1 MERISRPERLEG
13 VSLSFRLLSL
23 LDSSLCPSLP
33 RSPILDC
40 LRPCDGFRLNA
51 LPCLHKACLVNPATV
66 KWGSIFVFAHA
77 ISPFRAS
84 SRLSQS
90 PLPFFPY
97 ALQEGFDKDE
107 SLWGR
112 RGRAWGGAFFRKPL
126 PPPFSKRSGAGTEEG
141 VPTPFEE
148 RGDIL
153 RGMDAARTRSP
164 SQGKGGE
171 PGWRRKPGIRVCITR
186 RAAVKRPTRR
196 LWRTESQGV
205 NPVLRE
211 HRQGSVDVPMFM
223 ETRRGEENSRHH
235 TTPCSPGRSKTPR
248 VTAVLND
255 VVSPNRGSIGAATN
269 REETVPMKTP
279 ISMVSAKP

>member
-1 MERISRPERLEG
+1 MNLFSRIGHPARDGTYLKDRAIGRGEPVLPLAFFTG
-13 VSLSFRLLSL
+13 QQ
-23 LDSSLCPSLP
+23 LCPSLALP

-84 SRLSQS
+84 SRLSKARF
-90 PLPFFPY
+90 PFSRMPFKRDSIRMKVFG
-97 ALQEGFDKDE
+97 EGGVGLGE
-107 SLWGR
+107 
-112 RGRAWGGAFFRKPL
+112 GGAFFRKAL
-126 PPPFSKRSGAGTEEG
+126 LPPFSKRSGAGTEEG

-211 HRQGSVDVPMFM
+211 HRQGSVDVPCSWKRGG
-223 ETRRGEENSRHH
+223 ERRI
-235 TTPCSPGRSKTPR
+235 PAITPR
-248 VTAVLND
+248 RVRRDAQRRL
-255 VVSPNRGSIGAATN
+255 G
-269 REETVPMKTP
+269 
-279 ISMVSAKP
+279 

>member
-23 LDSSLCPSLP
+23 LDSSLCPSLALP

-66 KWGSIFVFAHA
+66 KWGSIFVFVHA

-107 SLWGR
+107 SLWER
-112 RGRAWGGAFFRKPL
+112 RGRAWGGEGLSSERPSL
-126 PPPFSKRSGAGTEEG
+126 PHFPKEAAPALRRECRRRSRRGATSSGG
-141 VPTPFEE
+141 WMLPE
-148 RGDIL
+148 RGHL
-153 RGMDAARTRSP
+153 HRGKEVSP
-164 SQGKGGE
+164 GGGE
-171 PGWRRKPGIRVCITR
+171 NP
-186 RAAVKRPTRR
+186 
-196 LWRTESQGV
+196 ESA
-205 NPVLRE
+205 
-211 HRQGSVDVPMFM
+211 F
-223 ETRRGEENSRHH
+223 
-235 TTPCSPGRSKTPR
+235 
-248 VTAVLND
+248 A
-255 VVSPNRGSIGAATN
+255 
-269 REETVPMKTP
+269 
-279 ISMVSAKP
+279 